1 MNVSVKKNKKQV
13 AIAMMITMLLLAGS
27 FIFAQA
33 APVAQDTVAT
43 MSLPMAIIIGL
54 MYYITQSPFLA
65 NLGFTVFY
73 RPLIAGTLVGI
84 VMGHPAE
91 GIAIGANINVLY
103 LGWISAGGSLP
114 GDPQLGWL
122 LGYCVG
128 SGKRYGHRWCFGT
141 CCSVRFARKYH
152 LVPAYVCLRN
162 LRPQS
167 G

>member
-65 NLGFTVFY
+65 NLGLHRLLSAFDRRYPGWPRHGPSCGRYCHRREHQRSVPRLDFS
-73 RPLIAGTLVGI
+73 RRFIA
-84 VMGHPAE
+84 
-91 GIAIGANINVLY
+91 
-103 LGWISAGGSLP
+103 
-114 GDPQLGWL
+114 
-122 LGYCVG
+122 
-128 SGKRYGHRWCFGT
+128 R
-141 CCSVRFARKYH
+141 
-152 LVPAYVCLRN
+152 
-162 LRPQS
+162 
-167 G
+167 